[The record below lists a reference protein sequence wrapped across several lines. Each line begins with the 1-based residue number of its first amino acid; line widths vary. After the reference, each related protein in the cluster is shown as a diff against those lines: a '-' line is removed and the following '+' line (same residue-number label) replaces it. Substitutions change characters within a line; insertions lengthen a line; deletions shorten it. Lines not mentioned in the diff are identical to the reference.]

1 VRALRVFPWGLF
13 LLENTLANAL
23 YDSGRESFLS
33 ADIDWLADN
42 IKVCLV
48 EGYTADAATHDFL
61 DDITG
66 GGGGTIVATSGN
78 LANKTA
84 TDGVADA
91 DDVTLEEVPSGDPCE
106 HLVIYKDTGSAATS
120 NLIAVIDTATGLP
133 LTPNGG
139 DVTIAW
145 DSGAN
150 KIFKL

>member
-1 VRALRVFPWGLF
+1 MA
-13 LLENTLANAL
+13 NTL
-23 YDSGRESFLS
+23 YDPGRASFLG

-48 EGYTADAATHDFL
+48 EGYTPNAATDDFL
-61 DDITG
+61 ADVTG
-66 GGGGTIVATSGN
+66 AGGGTIVATSAN

-84 TDGVADA
+84 TAGVADA
-91 DDVTLEEVPSGDPCE
+91 DDITFTEVPAGDPCG

-120 NLIAVIDTATGLP
+120 NLIGVIDTATGLP

-139 DVTIAW
+139 DVTVQW

>member
-1 VRALRVFPWGLF
+1 
-13 LLENTLANAL
+13 LANAL
-23 YDSGRESFLS
+23 YDSARESFLG

-48 EGYTADAATHDFL
+48 RGYTADTATHDFL
-61 DDITG
+61 DDVTG
-66 GGGGTIVATSGN
+66 AGGGTIVATSAN

-91 DDVTLEEVPSGDPCE
+91 DDVTLSTVPSGAACA
-106 HLVIYKDTGSAATS
+106 HLVIYKDTGSVATS

-145 DSGAN
+145 DSGEN
-150 KIFKL
+150 RIFRL

>member
-1 VRALRVFPWGLF
+1 M
-13 LLENTLANAL
+13 ANAL
-23 YDSGRESFLS
+23 YDSARESFLS
-33 ADIDWLADN
+33 GDLDWLSDN
-42 IKVCLV
+42 IKVSLV
-48 EGYTADAATHDFL
+48 EGYTPDTSTHDFL
-61 DDITG
+61 DDVTG
-66 GGGGTIVATSGN
+66 AGGTLVATSGN
-78 LANKTA
+78 LTSKTA

-91 DDVTLEEVPSGDPCE
+91 DDVTLSEVPAGDPCD
-106 HLVIYKDTGSAATS
+106 HLVIYKDTGTPGTS

>member
-1 VRALRVFPWGLF
+1 MA
-13 LLENTLANAL
+13 NTL
-23 YDSGRESFLS
+23 YDSARESFLG

-48 EGYTADAATHDFL
+48 EGYTPDAAAHDFL
-61 DDITG
+61 DDVEG
-66 GGGGTIVATSGN
+66 GGGGTIVATSAN
-78 LANKTA
+78 LSTKTA

-91 DDVTLEEVPSGDPCE
+91 ADVTLSEVPSGDACA

-145 DSGAN
+145 DSSAN

>member
-1 VRALRVFPWGLF
+1 M
-13 LLENTLANAL
+13 ANAL
-23 YDSGRESFLS
+23 YDSARESFLS
-33 ADIDWLADN
+33 GDLDWLSDN
-42 IKVCLV
+42 IKVSLV
-48 EGYTADAATHDFL
+48 EGYTPDTSTHDFL
-61 DDITG
+61 DDVTG
-66 GGGGTIVATSGN
+66 AGGTLVATSGN
-78 LANKTA
+78 LASKTA

-91 DDVTLEEVPSGDPCE
+91 DDVTLSEVPAGDPCD
-106 HLVIYKDTGSAATS
+106 HLVIYKDTGTPGTS